1 VGISSFDPV
10 VLSDEVKSEIEAQMT
25 KAFHVFKRASVEKY
39 GFADIKKLRNSYK
52 ACNRSKDFF
61 WCDPQAKKM
70 MDWVIENEQL
80 ILSGY
85 IRIAHKLCEAF
96 NYNGD
101 SRPGVS
107 YADYLQEA
115 AMAIYDAMYMFN
127 GKNCF
132 TTYIYYAIKN
142 RLISFI
148 KHEDR
153 LSGISDGVRKLQSQL
168 KAIMSKEHC
177 SIERAL
183 DLIQGS
189 EDIGEAVV
197 EKVKLAMQN
206 VTYQSPE
213 IDIAEE
219 KTNEHLREQTESMWR
234 SVDETDLTHMER
246 SLVMAHLKGQKDFRR
261 KLSEEVINKHTGKL
275 WTKARLSQ
283 IFIEACE
290 KIRMTHEGRKQAEA
304 A

>member
-1 VGISSFDPV
+1 MGISSFDPIT
-10 VLSDEVKSEIEAQMT
+10 LSSEEKSEIEAKMH
-25 KAFHVFKRASVEKY
+25 KAFIAFKRASMEKY
-39 GFADIKKLRNSYK
+39 GFANIKQLRDSYK
-52 ACNRSKDFF
+52 ACNRAKDFF
-61 WCDPQAKKM
+61 WCDPQARQM

-96 NYNGD
+96 HYSGG
-101 SRPGVS
+101 SRPSVS

-115 AMAIYDAMYMFN
+115 AMAIYDTMYMFN

-168 KAIMSKEHC
+168 KSIMNKDHC
-177 SIERAL
+177 SLERAL
-183 DLIQGS
+183 DIIQET

-197 EKVKLAMQN
+197 EKLKMAMRH
-206 VTYQSPE
+206 VSHQSPD

-219 KTNEHLREQTESMWR
+219 KENEKLKDQTEGMWK
-234 SVDETDLTHMER
+234 SLEETNLTHLER
-246 SLVMAHLKGQKDFRR
+246 SLVMAHLNGQKDFRR
-261 KLSEEVINKHTGKL
+261 NMAETVINKHTGKL
-275 WTKARLSQ
+275 WAKARLSQ

-290 KIRMTHEGRKQAEA
+290 KIRMTHEGKRQTEA

>member
-1 VGISSFDPV
+1 MDIASFNPTAF
-10 VLSDEVKSEIEAQMT
+10 SDEEKSEIETKMA
-25 KAFHVFKRASVEKY
+25 KAFFVFKRASMEKY
-39 GFADIKKLRNSYK
+39 GFANIRKLRDSYK
-52 ACNRSKDFF
+52 ACNQAKDFF
-61 WCDPQAKKM
+61 WFDPQARQM
-70 MDWVIENEQL
+70 MDWLIDNEQL
-80 ILSGY
+80 IISGY

-96 NYNGD
+96 HYNGE

-115 AMAIYDAMYMFN
+115 AMTVYDAMYMFN

-132 TTYIYYAIKN
+132 TTYIYWAIKN

-153 LSGISDGVRKLQSQL
+153 LSGISDSVKKLQSQL
-168 KAIMSKEHC
+168 KSIMSKDHC

-183 DLIQGS
+183 DVIQET
-189 EDIGEAVV
+189 EDIGDAVV
-197 EKVKLAMQN
+197 EKLKMAMRH

-219 KTNEHLREQTESMWR
+219 KANEKLKEQTESMWK
-234 SVDETDLTHMER
+234 SLEEANLTHMER
-246 SLVMAHLKGQKDFRR
+246 TLVMAHLNCQKDFRR
-261 KLSEEVINKHTGKL
+261 KMAETVINKHTGKL

-283 IFIEACE
+283 IFIEACD
-290 KIRMTHEGRKQAEA
+290 KIRITHEEKKQAEA